1 VAKRWTYSD
10 ASITTAGTMV
20 CTACRKPITEGAF
33 RYRQNDAGFLT
44 QHKACSLDDLE
55 WKQIERRQQ
64 EYAAYNARRVAA
76 LRAYI
81 EEFGAPDDYLIAEC
95 MVANSLADREGK

>member
-1 VAKRWTYSD
+1 MAKRWIYSD

-55 WKQIERRQQ
+55 WKQIEKRQQ
-64 EYAAYNARRVAA
+64 EYAAHNERRKTA

-81 EEFGAPDDYLIAEC
+81 GEFGAPDDYLIAEC
-95 MVANSLADREGK
+95 MADAVGTGKQP